1 MNREELLRRYR
12 HLRAINKRQQTDAL
26 DCVSQAT
33 LLDCARRLGLA
44 RGRTL
49 ILEDFDEMTLVFDLV
64 VHAGIGGRARAID
77 RYAAKA
83 RPAAGSDDEL
93 MLAAA
98 RKAKFAVWKVERR
111 HEVAGLHIVDV
122 LTGDTF
128 WLIDEAL
135 EATSHDGQMCAS
147 RLMAIED
154 FVVTCGAFVPI
165 DAFVLMEAHRSMPR
179 WSPASRTDMVQDS
192 RFALGIYRAAVRTGT
207 TGRMRYLDPGEPE
220 LLEYVR
226 AG

>member
-33 LLDCARRLGLA
+33 LLDCARRLDLA

-49 ILEDFDEMTLVFDLV
+49 VLEDFDEMTLVFDLV

-83 RPAAGSDDEL
+83 RPTAGSDDEL

-98 RKAKFAVWKVERR
+98 RKAEFAVWKVERR
-111 HEVAGLHIVDV
+111 HEVVGLHIVDV
-122 LTGDTF
+122 VTGQTL

-135 EATSHDGQMCAS
+135 ETTSRDGQMCAS
-147 RLMAIED
+147 R
-154 FVVTCGAFVPI
+154 
-165 DAFVLMEAHRSMPR
+165 LMEAHRSMPR
-179 WSPASRTDMVQDS
+179 WSPASRTDMVQDP

-207 TGRMRYLDPGEPE
+207 TERMRYLDPGEPD
-220 LLEYVR
+220 LLEYVHT
-226 AG
+226 